1 MVLMVLFG
9 PWLTLHGEPIVLSRP
24 EIILFSRDRPLGIT
38 ARVGARTLFL
48 YFYENVQE
56 KLLSF
61 LPKRQKIS
69 LALNEIINLRKYS
82 QT

>member
-1 MVLMVLFG
+1 MVLFG

-61 LPKRQKIS
+61 LRKRQKNIS
-69 LALNEIINLRKYS
+69 CIERNS
-82 QT
+82 TP